1 MTIDLRLD
9 PAEVP
14 LLVDLYELTMAA
26 SFFEHAMNETA
37 CFSLSVRRLP
47 PMRGYMVAAG
57 LERLMEALEQF
68 TFDAAAIDYLD
79 SLKLFSADFLQF
91 LGRMRFSGE
100 VSALVEGTLFF
111 AEEPVLQVSA
121 PLIEAQLLETLAINQ
136 IGMASMIATK
146 AARCYSIA
154 EGRRLVD
161 FGARR
166 AQGAD
171 AALIAAR
178 SSYLAGFAGS
188 SNVLAGRR
196 FGIPLFGTMAHSYVM
211 AHESERA
218 AFENFA
224 RSFPRLSTLLVDTF
238 STPRGVENAVAVAR
252 KLADEGIKLQGVRL
266 DSGDLAALS
275 RQARRIL
282 DANGLNDAA
291 IFASGNLDEYA
302 IADLVKAAAP
312 IDAFGVGT
320 AMVTSA
326 DAPSLD
332 MTYKLVEYKGV
343 ARMKTSEGKIS
354 LPGRKQIFRVQDAAG
369 KYAGDL
375 IGLADE
381 GPASI
386 AREFRHPGS
395 DVRQLLT
402 VQFKDG
408 KRTAPRPSLSE
419 SREQFV
425 QNLGRLDQRYK
436 AIRKPDTYPV
446 GLSRALKAM
455 QIGEKLRAE
464 SRQE

>member
-57 LERLMEALEQF
+57 LERLIEALEQF

-218 AFENFA
+218 AFENFGEC
-224 RSFPRLSTLLVDTF
+224 
-238 STPRGVENAVAVAR
+238 RGGGA
-252 KLADEGIKLQGVRL
+252 
-266 DSGDLAALS
+266 
-275 RQARRIL
+275 QARR
-282 DANGLNDAA
+282 
-291 IFASGNLDEYA
+291 
-302 IADLVKAAAP
+302 
-312 IDAFGVGT
+312 
-320 AMVTSA
+320 
-326 DAPSLD
+326 
-332 MTYKLVEYKGV
+332 
-343 ARMKTSEGKIS
+343 
-354 LPGRKQIFRVQDAAG
+354 
-369 KYAGDL
+369 
-375 IGLADE
+375 
-381 GPASI
+381 
-386 AREFRHPGS
+386 
-395 DVRQLLT
+395 
-402 VQFKDG
+402 
-408 KRTAPRPSLSE
+408 
-419 SREQFV
+419 
-425 QNLGRLDQRYK
+425 
-436 AIRKPDTYPV
+436 
-446 GLSRALKAM
+446 
-455 QIGEKLRAE
+455 
-464 SRQE
+464 